1 MCPHQESNLD
11 LELRRFS
18 FYPLNY
24 GDKTWWSNLI
34 YKIGGETFAAI
45 LFYNNS

>member
-1 MCPHQESNLD
+1 MCPRQELNLD

-24 GDKTWWSNLI
+24 EDSDINKLEFI
-34 YKIGGETFAAI
+34 V
-45 LFYNNS
+45 

>member
-1 MCPHQESNLD
+1 MCPRQELNLD

-24 GDKTWWSNLI
+24 EDDRDRALNLFDKQTL
-34 YKIGGETFAAI
+34 
-45 LFYNNS
+45 

>member
-1 MCPHQESNLD
+1 MCPRRELNPD

-24 GDKTWWSNLI
+24 EGLYYT
-34 YKIGGETFAAI
+34 A
-45 LFYNNS
+45 FYERRREIIEV

>member
-1 MCPHQESNLD
+1 MCPRQELNLD

-24 GDKTWWSNLI
+24 EDKIFLI
-34 YKIGGETFAAI
+34 NY
-45 LFYNNS
+45 

>member
-1 MCPHQESNLD
+1 MCPRQELNLD

-24 GDKTWWSNLI
+24 EDINGNSI
-34 YKIGGETFAAI
+34 PYH
-45 LFYNNS
+45 NNFPYSITITSL

>member
-1 MCPHQESNLD
+1 MCPRRESNLD

-24 GDKTWWSNLI
+24 EDIFDKISYSDTI
-34 YKIGGETFAAI
+34 
-45 LFYNNS
+45 